1 MPTSSTTNNNAPK
14 AGHTQRLVIFALLVF
29 MGYST
34 VGIPLAVLPLYVNHI
49 GFGPAIIGL
58 VVACQALATLFSRG
72 MAGAVTDNRG
82 AHIATYRGIIIC
94 LIAIVLYAI
103 SSAAFLSPWVSLLVL
118 MAGRIVLGI
127 GESLFIT
134 GALSWSISTVGPS
147 HAGKAMVWTGIAM
160 FGAVGIGAPIGAYL
174 YTQGFLMVSLISA
187 VMPLLG
193 YLMLKHIPTVPLMQG
208 TRLPF
213 TQVVG
218 RIWPQGIGLAFSTMG
233 FGTLFSF
240 LGLYFA
246 VQGWQGAP
254 LGLTAFGIAYIAAR
268 LVFGGLPD
276 KCGGLP
282 VAKVT
287 IPCQCVGL
295 ALLCAAPSAGY
306 ALMGC
311 AAVGA
316 GYSLTFPALG
326 VDALRCVPPQNRG
339 AAMGAYVAF
348 VDIGLGA
355 TGLISGNIAGIFGY
369 AATFYLATF
378 ASIAAYI
385 LTLILGWRAHL
396 QAA

>member
-1 MPTSSTTNNNAPK
+1 MPTSSTINNNASK
-14 AGHTQRLVIFALLVF
+14 ADNTKILVIFALLVF
-29 MGYST
+29 LGYST
-34 VGIPLAVLPLYVNHI
+34 VGIPLAVLPLHVHQI

-72 MAGAVTDNRG
+72 MAGSVTDNRG
-82 AHIATYRGIIIC
+82 AHIATYRGVITC
-94 LIAIVLYAI
+94 LMAIVLYAI
-103 SSAAFLSPWVSLLVL
+103 SSVTTLSPWLSLFVL

-134 GALSWSISTVGPS
+134 GVLSWSISTVGPS

-174 YTQGFLMVSLISA
+174 YTYGFMIVSLVSA
-187 VMPLLG
+187 VMPILG
-193 YLMLKHIPTVPLMQG
+193 YLMLRHIPTVPLMPG

-254 LGLTAFGIAYIAAR
+254 LGLTAFGMAYIAAR

-282 VAKVT
+282 VAKIT
-287 IPCQCVGL
+287 IPCQCIGL
-295 ALLCAAPSAGY
+295 ALLCIAPSASY
-306 ALMGC
+306 ALIGC
-311 AAVGA
+311 AVVGA

-326 VDALRCVPPQNRG
+326 VDALRRVPPQNRG

-369 AATFYLATF
+369 TATFYLATL

-385 LTLILGWRAHL
+385 LTLALGWRARL
-396 QAA
+396 KTA